1 MQIVYVLLVGEY
13 HHFLIVRALLNVSLF
28 VEVVISIGAQRG
40 ALIKSEVVCVKSVGW
55 YKYFL

>member
-13 HHFLIVRALLNVSLF
+13 HHFRALLDVSLF

>member
-28 VEVVISIGAQRG
+28 VEVVISIGVQRG
-40 ALIKSEVVCVKSVGW
+40 ALIESVGW